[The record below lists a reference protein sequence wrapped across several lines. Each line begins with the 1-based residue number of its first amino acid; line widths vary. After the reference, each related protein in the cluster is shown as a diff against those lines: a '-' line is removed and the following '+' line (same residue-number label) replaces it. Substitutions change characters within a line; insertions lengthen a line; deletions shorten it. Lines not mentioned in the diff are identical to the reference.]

1 MNIFTKHP
9 REQHFK
15 SWWKHCRFAFSIGIR
30 LLITSLIFILHG
42 IFPFITIPNS
52 LNFTESIKF
61 LKQVN
66 EYLARRKHG

>member
-42 IFPFITIPNS
+42 IFPFIKIPS
-52 LNFTESIKF
+52 WLNLMDSALF
-61 LKQVN
+61 LIDENNK
-66 EYLARRKHG
+66 LKKK